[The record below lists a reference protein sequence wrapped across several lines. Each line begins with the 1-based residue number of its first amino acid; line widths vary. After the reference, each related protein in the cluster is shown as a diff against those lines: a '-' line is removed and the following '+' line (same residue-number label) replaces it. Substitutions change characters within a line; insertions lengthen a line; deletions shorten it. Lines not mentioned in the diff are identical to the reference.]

1 MWSDNPENLLSEQL
15 PGAGSSLRIAVVTE
29 TYPPEVN
36 GVALTVSR
44 FIEGLRKR
52 NHDIHLLRPRQS
64 QMESADDSP
73 NFREVLMRGLPIP
86 RYPGLKMGLP
96 ARRSIERLWT
106 LHRPDLVHI
115 VTEGPLGWSALQA
128 SIKLRIPVCSDF
140 RTNFHAY
147 SQHYGMGWL
156 TKPIAAY
163 LRKFHN
169 RTMLTMVP
177 TETMRASLTGMGFR
191 NLRVVARGV
200 DTRLFNQARRSQAL
214 RQAWGAAPDDPV
226 IIHVGRLA
234 AEKNLDVLVAAHAR
248 MRKAAPRTRLVFVGD
263 GPLRNSIAAR
273 CPDAIFC
280 GVRKGEDLAAHYASG
295 DIFLFPSVTETF
307 GNVTV
312 EAMASGLAVVAYDYA
327 AAAAHIGHGHSGLLP
342 AYDNQQEFIRMSAQ
356 LVEDPGMIRSLGSRA
371 CQTAASL
378 DWDKVV
384 QELEQIFRTVAMHRS
399 GTANGM
405 DAALPGTAA

>member
-1 MWSDNPENLLSEQL
+1 MWSDNLLSEQL
-15 PGAGSSLRIAVVTE
+15 PGAGSSMRIAVVTE

-64 QMESADDSP
+64 QMECADDSP
-73 NFREVLMRGLPIP
+73 NFREFLVRGLPIP
-86 RYPGLKMGLP
+86 RYPGLKMGMP
-96 ARRSIERLWT
+96 ARKSIERLWT

-128 SIKLRIPVCSDF
+128 STKLRIPVCSDF

-147 SQHYGMGWL
+147 SRHYGMSWL

-177 TETMRASLTGMGFR
+177 TEAMRTSLTGLGFR

-200 DTRLFNQARRSQAL
+200 DTQLFNPARRSQAL
-214 RQAWGAAPDDPV
+214 RQAWGAAADDPV

-234 AEKNLDVLVAAHAR
+234 AEKNLDVLIAAHTQIR
-248 MRKAAPRTRLVFVGD
+248 RTTPRARLVLVGD
-263 GPLRNSIAAR
+263 GPLRNSVLER

-280 GVRKGEDLAAHYASG
+280 GVRKGEDLATHYASG

-342 AYDNQQEFIRMSAQ
+342 AYDNPQAFVRMSTELATQ
-356 LVEDPGMIRSLGSRA
+356 PDMIRSLGSNARL
-371 CQTAASL
+371 TAASL

-384 QELEQIFRTVAMHRS
+384 HELEQLFRSVAMRKV
-399 GTANGM
+399 GP
-405 DAALPGTAA
+405 AAGIGPAMTGVTT

>member
-1 MWSDNPENLLSEQL
+1 MENLLSEQL
-15 PGAGSSLRIAVVTE
+15 PGAGGSLRIAVVTE

-52 NHDIHLLRPRQS
+52 NHDIHLLRPRQNRI
-64 QMESADDSP
+64 ESAGDFP
-73 NFREVLMRGLPIP
+73 NFRESLVLGLPIP
-86 RYPGLKMGLP
+86 RYPGLKMGWP
-96 ARRSIERLWT
+96 ARKTMERLWT

-128 SIKLRIPVCSDF
+128 STKLRIPVCSDF

-147 SQHYGMGWL
+147 SRHYGMGWL
-156 TKPIAAY
+156 TKPIASY

-177 TETMRASLTGMGFR
+177 TESMRTSLSSMGFR

-200 DTRLFNQARRSQAL
+200 DTQLFNPGRRSQAL
-214 RQAWGAAPDDPV
+214 RQSWGAAANDPV

-234 AEKNLDVLVAAHAR
+234 AEKNLDVLLAAHEQ
-248 MRKAAPRTRLVFVGD
+248 MRRVAPRARLVLVGD
-263 GPLRNSIAAR
+263 GPLRGNILAR
-273 CPDAIFC
+273 CPDAVFC

-307 GNVTV
+307 GNVTL

-327 AAAAHIGHGHSGLLP
+327 AAATHLVHGQTGLLP
-342 AYDNQQEFIRMSAQ
+342 AYDKAHEFVRMSAD
-356 LVEDPGMIRSLGSRA
+356 LVASPDRIVTLGSKARE
-371 CQTAASL
+371 TAGKL
-378 DWDKVV
+378 DWDLVV
-384 QELEQIFRTVAMHRS
+384 GELEQVFRSVVRHQAGHATWHA
-399 GTANGM
+399 GTAT
-405 DAALPGTAA
+405 DATA